1 MANRVS
7 PASGGAFGSTSFD
20 LPGATQIGGLALLGN
35 LVGLFAWTPIALSA
49 IGFCAAL
56 LVLESRQA
64 TGPRVIPLSAAGSPS
79 LTAGFISLMIAILWA
94 LVAGVLVGGLGLM
107 PFKLAAAIA
116 IALFVLRTL
125 FYLSG
130 RYLTSFGAMIAVLFS
145 AGLAYAT
152 YECHAPPGSPETAE
166 KEHKGCKIVVTVTD
180 EQNQPIQFAT
190 VDCHWRG
197 ENEREPAAGDAEDRF
212 NDFSILT
219 NEQGIAE
226 RFMFLFNPE
235 GKVAYLEITSGDAFL
250 PAHYELREISPGET
264 REVPAMLTRR

>member
-1 MANRVS
+1 MANQLAPNVG
-7 PASGGAFGSTSFD
+7 SGYGRAGFD
-20 LPGATQIGGLALLGN
+20 LPGFTQIGGLALLGN
-35 LVGLFAWTPIALSA
+35 LIGLFAWTPIALA
-49 IGFCAAL
+49 ALGYCAAL
-56 LVLESRQA
+56 LILETMPA
-64 TGPRVIPLSAAGSPS
+64 TSPRVPPLSDAGSSS
-79 LTAGFISLMIAILWA
+79 LTAGFLSLLGAVAWA

-130 RYLTSFGAMIAVLFS
+130 RYLTSFGAIIAVLFS

-152 YECHAPPGSPETAE
+152 YECHAPPGSPEVAE

-197 ENEREPAAGDAEDRF
+197 ENEREPAPGDAEDRF

-219 NEQGIAE
+219 NDQGIAE

-235 GKVAYLEITSGDAFL
+235 GKVAYLEITAGDAFL

-264 REVPAMLTRR
+264 REVPATLTRR